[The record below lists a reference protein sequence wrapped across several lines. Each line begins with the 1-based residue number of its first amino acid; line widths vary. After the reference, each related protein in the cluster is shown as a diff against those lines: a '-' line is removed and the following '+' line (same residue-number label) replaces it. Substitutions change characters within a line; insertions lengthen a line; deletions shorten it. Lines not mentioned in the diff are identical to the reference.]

1 MDEVESRKKFFEQF
15 GKNFNKK
22 CAKQMDELDFCMKLY
37 KQLGINLDKM
47 CAMPMAELESRK
59 KLWMKWEEVARTWLN
74 ICPLLMSW
82 QLQEPQWEMHHL
94 DGLTGE

>member
-22 CAKQMDELDFCMKLY
+22 CAKQMDELDICMMFN

-47 CAMPMAELESRK
+47 CAMQMAELESRE
-59 KLWMKWEEVARTWLN
+59 KLWKKWQVERCCKNLV
-74 ICPLLMSW
+74 
-82 QLQEPQWEMHHL
+82 
-94 DGLTGE
+94 